1 MYLNKFFMKIFKKYI
16 IGYMIFS
23 FMFLGV
29 YGSVSVNAQEDS
41 SGVSR
46 LQNPLGEMV
55 TGEDGTV
62 INPLIKKI
70 IDTSLGILGS
80 VTLIVFVI
88 GGFLWL
94 TSAGNEQRV
103 DKGTKTM
110 LYATI
115 GILVI
120 FSSYAILSALI
131 GVIAK

>member
-70 IDTSLGILGS
+70 IDTSLGILGA

>member
-1 MYLNKFFMKIFKKYI
+1 
-16 IGYMIFS
+16 MIFS

>member
-1 MYLNKFFMKIFKKYI
+1 MKIFKKYI